1 VLQFNLIRYKLIN
14 STKTKINL
22 KPIIMKQS
30 NYNSNQAKIIEYHKK
45 ITLLSLVLIVSL
57 FFSCSNEGLNPYQS
71 EEANATF
78 KKDGANSWE
87 MELERLTKKTRRF
100 HNFNVALAQG
110 WDTDVTGYVPHM
122 GHHYVN
128 ASLMDDTF
136 DLENPEALLYVPD
149 ADGKM
154 QFVGVEYLVP
164 MDSLD
169 DPSTPP
175 DGFTGDED
183 EWMIVGPFWTLHAWV
198 GQENPD
204 GVFAPFNP
212 LVD

>member
-1 VLQFNLIRYKLIN
+1 
-14 STKTKINL
+14 
-22 KPIIMKQS
+22 MKQS
-30 NYNSNQAKIIEYHKK
+30 SYIPKPIKILGVLKR
-45 ITLLSLVLIVSL
+45 ITLLSLLLMLFLLI
-57 FFSCSNEGLNPYQS
+57 SCSIEQLDSSPIQ
-71 EEANATF
+71 EANSTF
-78 KKDGANSWE
+78 KKDGAPNWQ
-87 MELERLTKKTRRF
+87 MEVNRLTQKMRRF
-100 HNFNVALAQG
+100 HNFKVAIAQG

-128 ASLMDDTF
+128 ATLLDDTF
-136 DLENPEALLYVPD
+136 DLENPEALLYEPD
-149 ADGKM
+149 ENGEM

-175 DGFTGDED
+175 EGFTGDED

-198 GQENPD
+198 GVANPD